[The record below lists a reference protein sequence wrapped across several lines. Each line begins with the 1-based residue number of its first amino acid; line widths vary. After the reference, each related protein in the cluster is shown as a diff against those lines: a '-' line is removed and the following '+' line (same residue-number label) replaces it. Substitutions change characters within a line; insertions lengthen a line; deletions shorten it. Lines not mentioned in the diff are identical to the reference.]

1 MKSFLRRN
9 KSERIG
15 VIGAGGWGTALAQL
29 LTENGHTVT
38 LWSYEKEVEN
48 EINKKHENNNYLP
61 GVKLSPNLRAT
72 SDAKKLNKVDTFVV
86 AVPTKFLRET
96 LIENKFNFQDKL
108 IVNVGKGIENDTLKT
123 VSDVLI
129 DCCGIIQDNYA
140 ILTGPS
146 HAEEVTQNLPTTVV
160 AAAFN
165 QKNAMI
171 VQDLFTNPN
180 FRVYTSDDVTGC
192 ELGGA
197 LKNVI
202 AIAVGIIDGLE
213 LGDNVKAAL
222 MTRGLAE
229 MSRLGTVL
237 GANPM
242 TFSGLSGLGDLI
254 VTCNSRHSRNR
265 AVGEMVGKGKRI
277 TDILGETKMIAEG
290 VNTTRSAYSLGLKHN
305 VEMPI
310 AEQMN
315 KILFENVTP
324 ITALNDLMTR
334 STKREWWW

>member
-9 KSERIG
+9 KTRKIG
-15 VIGAGGWGTALAQL
+15 VIGAGGWGTALASIL
-29 LTENGHTVT
+29 VDNGHDVI
-38 LWSYEKEVEN
+38 LWAYESEVAD
-48 EINKKHENNNYLP
+48 EINKKNKNSIYLP
-61 GVKLSPNLRAT
+61 GVDLPKDLKAT
-72 SDAKKLNKVDTFVV
+72 DDAKKLRKPEVYVV
-86 AVPTKFLRET
+86 AIPTKFLRKT
-96 LIENKFNFQDKL
+96 ITDNKFDFEDK
-108 IVNVGKGIENDTLKT
+108 IVVNVGKGIEKDTLQT
-123 VSDVLI
+123 VSSILI
-129 DCCGIIQDNYA
+129 DCCGTDRDNYV

-146 HAEEVTQNLPTTVV
+146 HAEETARKVPTTVV

-165 QKNAMI
+165 HEKAI
-171 VQDLFTNPN
+171 EVQELFSNKY

-202 AIAVGIIDGLE
+202 AIAAGVIDGLE

-229 MSRLGTVL
+229 MSRLGTAL
-237 GANPM
+237 GANQL

-265 AVGEMVGKGKRI
+265 AVGEMIGRGK
-277 TDILGETKMIAEG
+277 TLTEILNDTKMVAEG
-290 VNTTRSAYSLGLKHN
+290 LNTTQSAYSLGLKHN

-310 AEQMN
+310 AEQMYR
-315 KILFENVTP
+315 ILFENIDP
-324 ITALNDLMTR
+324 LSALNDLMTR

>member
-9 KSERIG
+9 KVEKIG
-15 VIGAGGWGTALAQL
+15 VIGAGGWGTALAKL
-29 LTENGHTVT
+29 LTENGHAVT

-48 EINKKHENNNYLP
+48 EINKKHENSIYLP
-61 GVKLSPNLRAT
+61 DVKLPPNLKAT

-86 AVPTKFLRET
+86 GVPTKFLRKT
-96 LIENKFNFQDKL
+96 LTGNEFNFQDKM
-108 IVNVGKGIENDTLKT
+108 IVNVGKGIEKDTLNT
-123 VSDVLI
+123 VSSILI
-129 DCCGIIQDNYA
+129 DCCGVDPSNYV

-146 HAEEVTQNLPTTVV
+146 HAEEVTRNIPTTVV

-254 VTCNSRHSRNR
+254 VTCNSRYSRNR
-265 AVGEMVGKGKRI
+265 ALGEMIGKGKSL
-277 TDILGETKMIAEG
+277 DEILSETKMIAEG
-290 VNTTRSAYSLGLKHN
+290 VNTIQSAYSLSLKHN

-310 AEQMN
+310 TEQMY

>member
-1 MKSFLRRN
+1 MKSILKRN
-9 KSERIG
+9 KSKRIG
-15 VIGAGGWGTALAQL
+15 VIGAGGWGTALAAIL
-29 LTENGHTVT
+29 VYNGHDVT
-38 LWSYEKEVEN
+38 IWSYETDVAD
-48 EINKKHENNNYLP
+48 EINKKNENSAYLS
-61 GVKLSPNLRAT
+61 GVKLPEKLKAT
-72 SDAKKLNKVDTFVV
+72 TEAKKLRKSDAFVI
-86 AVPTKFLRET
+86 AVPTKFLRST
-96 LIENKFNFQDKL
+96 IRDNNFNFQDKL
-108 IVNVGKGIENDTLKT
+108 VINVSKGIEKDTLQP
-123 VSDVLI
+123 VSSILI
-129 DCCGIIQDNYA
+129 DCCNIDRDNYA

-146 HAEEVTQNLPTTVV
+146 HAEEVARNVPTTVV

-165 QKNAMI
+165 HEKAVE
-171 VQDLFTNPN
+171 VQELFTNQY

-202 AIAVGIIDGLE
+202 AIAAGVIDGLE

-229 MSRLGTVL
+229 ISRLGTAL
-237 GANPM
+237 GANPL

-265 AVGEMVGKGKRI
+265 AVGEMIGKGK
-277 TDILGETKMIAEG
+277 TLEEILKETKMIAEG
-290 VNTTRSAYSLGLKHN
+290 LNTTQSAYSLGLKHN

-310 AEQMN
+310 AEQMYRV
-315 KILFENVTP
+315 IFENIEP
-324 ITALNDLMTR
+324 LSALNELMTR